1 MRSLRR
7 LPLLVSLLA
16 IPAML
21 QAQGW
26 LIPRPCVPPAPPP
39 GCREDDCRIER
50 RPPVQCGQVNP
61 IVRTS
66 SEIRAELVG
75 RAVRYEVSETFLNR
89 GPTVGE
95 ADYVFPLPAGAAFE
109 ALQLSINGEMVSGET
124 LPADRARQVYEDIV
138 RRMRDPALVEWMGA
152 GMLRTRIFP
161 IQPGEEKRVVVR
173 FQGLARREGSAI
185 RVDYVRGTPPRGNPV
200 PMVDAV
206 MTRRETS
213 PREVRESSNLFTFT
227 YPATGEYGDAYSPT
241 HTLRDRTRD
250 GRHVVTA
257 EGDARELTILLPLRN
272 PNATSLSVLANRPD
286 RDESGYALI
295 AISPPTAPSR
305 TTPRDVTFVVDVS
318 GSMRGEKLQQAKAA
332 GRRILSSL
340 GRGDRFR
347 MIDFSTDVRD
357 FRDGWTPATEA
368 NIGAARRY
376 LDNLTAEGSTNIS
389 GALEEALAAEP
400 ATGRLPLVVFVTDGE
415 PTVGERSPDAIAARV
430 GRRRGDA
437 RLFTFG
443 VSADVNTTLIE
454 QLALEGR
461 GTAHFVRAGESVEH
475 AVSLLATRLT
485 SPVITDIH
493 VRADGVTLR
502 QLQPQLPLDLY
513 AGQDLILLARYDGNG
528 DATIRLD
535 GQNVDGPVHWT
546 TRASFPAQERA
557 NPFVGRLWAAQ
568 RLGWLAAEKR
578 KSGATTELDA
588 EIKSLGERFGIP
600 TEFSSYLVV
609 EPGMQVTSAGGA
621 MGDVRRKASGEVMP
635 SAAPMPATLSR
646 ARQDANQPAELRF
659 EAAKTAA
666 MQRSATNMAMLDSLS
681 RDESERDGARRIG
694 TRLFNQRDGVWTDA
708 RYVPSMR
715 TIRVKAYSPLYF
727 ALVQRLTGLGD
738 ALVVGERAVVAG
750 RAVAIAIAADG
761 AEQMGERDLAD
772 VTRLW

>member
-1 MRSLRR
+1 MRR
-7 LPLLVSLLA
+7 LCLVLSLVA
-16 IPAML
+16 VPALL

-26 LIPRPCVPPAPPP
+26 VIPRPCTMPPP
-39 GCREDDCRIER
+39 PPQGCREDDCRR
-50 RPPVQCGQVNP
+50 DRVPVPPCGQGNP

-66 SEIRAELVG
+66 SEVRAELVG

-89 GPTVGE
+89 GATVGE

-185 RVDYVRGTPPRGNPV
+185 RVDYVRGTPPRATRL

-206 MTRRETS
+206 MIRRGGAAS
-213 PREVRESSNLFTFT
+213 ADIRESANVFTFT
-227 YPATGEYGDAYSPT
+227 YPASSEYGDAYSPT
-241 HTLRDRTRD
+241 HSLRDRTRD

-272 PNATSLSVLANRPD
+272 PNATSLSILANRPD
-286 RDESGYALI
+286 ADESGFALI
-295 AISPPTAPSR
+295 AISPPTATAR

-332 GRRILSSL
+332 GHRILSSL

-347 MIDFSTDVRD
+347 LVDFSTDVRD
-357 FRDGWTPATEA
+357 FRDGWTPATEG
-368 NIGAARRY
+368 NLAAAGRY
-376 LDNLTAEGSTNIS
+376 LDDLRAEGSTNIS
-389 GALEEALAAEP
+389 GALEEALTSEST
-400 ATGRLPLVVFVTDGE
+400 TGRLPLVVFVTDGE
-415 PTVGERSPDAIAARV
+415 PTVGERSPDAISARV
-430 GRRRGDA
+430 SRLRGDA

-461 GTAHFVRAGESVEH
+461 GTAQFVRAGESVEH

-485 SPVITDIH
+485 SPVITDIRVH
-493 VRADGVTLR
+493 ADDVTLR

-535 GQNVDGPVHWT
+535 GRSADGPVHWS
-546 TRASFPAQERA
+546 TRANFPARERA

-578 KSGATTELDA
+578 KNGATTELDA

-609 EPGMQVTSAGGA
+609 EPGMQITTTGA
-621 MGDVRRKASGEVMP
+621 VMGDVRRKSARDMMP
-635 SAAPMPATLSR
+635 LALPAPPAAGA
-646 ARQDANQPAELRF
+646 ARQDASQSAERRF
-659 EAAKTAA
+659 EEAKASS
-666 MQRSATNMAMLDSLS
+666 MQRAATNTAVLDAISAS
-681 RDESERDGARRIG
+681 SNERDVTQRVG
-694 TRLFNQRDGVWTDA
+694 TRIFTLRDSVWTDA

-715 TIRVKAYSPLYF
+715 TIRVKAFSPLYF
-727 ALVQRLTGLGD
+727 ELVKRLAGLAD
-738 ALVVGERAVVAG
+738 ALVVGERAIVAG

-761 AEQMGERDLAD
+761 AERLGERDLTD
-772 VTRLW
+772 LTRLW

>member
-1 MRSLRR
+1 MRR
-7 LPLLVSLLA
+7 LHFLLSLVA
-16 IPAML
+16 VPAVL

-26 LIPRPCVPPAPPP
+26 VIPRPCTPPPP
-39 GCREDDCRIER
+39 GCRESDCRR
-50 RPPVQCGQVNP
+50 DRLPPAPCGQGNP

-66 SEIRAELVG
+66 SEVKAELVG

-89 GPTVGE
+89 GATVGE

-173 FQGLARREGSAI
+173 FQGLARREGSAL
-185 RVDYVRGTPPRGNPV
+185 RVDYVRGTPPHATAT
-200 PMVDAV
+200 PMIDAV
-206 MTRRETS
+206 M
-213 PREVRESSNLFTFT
+213 VRNGAVSRDATESSSLFTLT
-227 YPATGEYGDAYSPT
+227 YPASGEYGGAYSPT
-241 HTLRDRTRD
+241 HTLRDRVRD
-250 GRHVVTA
+250 GHHVVTA
-257 EGDARELTILLPLRN
+257 EGEARELTILLPLRN
-272 PNATSLSVLANRPD
+272 PTATSLSVLANRPD
-286 RDESGYALI
+286 ADASGFALI
-295 AISPPTAPSR
+295 AISPPSGPTR

-347 MIDFSTDVRD
+347 LVDFSTDVRD
-357 FRDGWTPATEA
+357 FREGWTPATEDNLA
-368 NIGAARRY
+368 AARRY
-376 LDNLTAEGSTNIS
+376 LDDLRAEGSTNIS
-389 GALEEALAAEP
+389 GALEQALMANP
-400 ATGRLPLVVFVTDGE
+400 SDGRLPLVVFVTDGE

-430 GRRRGDA
+430 SRLRGDA
-437 RLFTFG
+437 RLFTVG

-461 GTAHFVRAGESVEH
+461 GTAQFVRAGESVER

-485 SPVITDIH
+485 SPVITDIRVH
-493 VRADGVTLR
+493 ADGVTLR
-502 QLQPQLPLDLY
+502 QLQPQLPVDLY

-535 GQNVDGPVHWT
+535 GRSADGPVHWT
-546 TRASFPAQERA
+546 TRASFPARERA

-578 KSGATTELDA
+578 RNGATTELDG
-588 EIKSLGERFGIP
+588 EIKSLGEQFGIP

-609 EPGMQVTSAGGA
+609 EPGMDVAS
-621 MGDVRRKASGEVMP
+621 MGRAANDVRRKAAGDVMP
-635 SAAPMPATLSR
+635 SSAPQAMGA
-646 ARQDANQPAELRF
+646 ARQDVNQPAEYRF
-659 EAAKTAA
+659 EAAKASARQRAATSTAV
-666 MQRSATNMAMLDSLS
+666 LDSLS
-681 RDESERDGARRIG
+681 SSDKERDVTRHVG
-694 TRLFNQRDGVWTDA
+694 TRIFNLRDSVWTDA
-708 RYVPSMR
+708 RYLPSMR
-715 TIRVKAYSPLYF
+715 TIRVKAFSPLYF
-727 ALVQRLTGLGD
+727 DLVLRLSGLADAVGVGD
-738 ALVVGERAVVAG
+738 RAIVAG
-750 RAVAIAIAADG
+750 RLVAIAIAADG
-761 AEQMGERDLAD
+761 AEHMGDRDLTEL
-772 VTRLW
+772 TRLW

>member
-1 MRSLRR
+1 
-7 LPLLVSLLA
+7 
-16 IPAML
+16 
-21 QAQGW
+21 
-26 LIPRPCVPPAPPP
+26 
-39 GCREDDCRIER
+39 
-50 RPPVQCGQVNP
+50 
-61 IVRTS
+61 
-66 SEIRAELVG
+66 
-75 RAVRYEVSETFLNR
+75 VSETFLNR

-124 LPADRARQVYEDIV
+124 LAADRARQVYEEIV

-173 FQGLARREGSAI
+173 FQGLARREGNAI
-185 RVDYVRGTPPRGNPV
+185 RVDYVRGTAPRATLV
-200 PMVDAV
+200 PMVDVV
-206 MTRRETS
+206 MVRREVEA
-213 PREVRESSNLFTFT
+213 RDARESSSSFTLT
-227 YPATGEYGDAYSPT
+227 YSTSDEYGNAYSPT

-257 EGDARELTILLPLRN
+257 EGEARELTILLPLRN
-272 PNATSLSVLANRPD
+272 PTATSLSVLANRPD
-286 RDESGYALI
+286 AEESGFALI
-295 AISPPTAPSR
+295 AISPPTAPTR

-347 MIDFSTDVRD
+347 LVDFSTDVRD
-357 FRDGWTPATEA
+357 FREGWTPATEE
-368 NIGAARRY
+368 NLTAARRY
-376 LDNLTAEGSTNIS
+376 LDELRAEGSTNIS
-389 GALEEALAAEP
+389 GALDEALVADP
-400 ATGRLPLVVFVTDGE
+400 STGRLPLVVFVTDGE

-430 GRRRGDA
+430 SRLRGDA
-437 RLFTFG
+437 RLFSFG

-461 GTAHFVRAGESVEH
+461 GTAQFVRAGESVEH

-485 SPVITDIH
+485 SPVITDIRVH
-493 VRADGVTLR
+493 ADGVTLR
-502 QLQPQLPLDLY
+502 QLQPQLPVDLY

-535 GQNVDGPVHWT
+535 GRSADGPVHWT
-546 TRASFPAQERA
+546 TRARFPASERA

-578 KSGATTELDA
+578 RNGATTELDA

-609 EPGMQVTSAGGA
+609 EPGMQVATMGGA
-621 MGDVRRKASGEVMP
+621 MGDVRRKASRDVMP
-635 SAAPMPATLSR
+635 SSAPAPLASGAGR
-646 ARQDANQPAELRF
+646 NDANEPAERRF
-659 EAAKTAA
+659 EQAKTSA
-666 MQRSATNMAMLDSLS
+666 MQRAATNTAMLDSLS
-681 RDESERDGARRIG
+681 TSEGERGITQRVG
-694 TRLFNQRDGVWTDA
+694 TRIFTLRDSVWTDA
-708 RYVPSMR
+708 RYLPSMR
-715 TIRVKAYSPLYF
+715 TIRVKAFSPLYF
-727 ALVQRLTGLGD
+727 DLVRRLTGLAD
-738 ALVVGERAVVAG
+738 ALVVGDRAIIAG
-750 RAVAIAIAADG
+750 RSVAIAIAADG
-761 AEQMGERDLAD
+761 AEQMGERDVTEL
-772 VTRLW
+772 TRLW